1 MEKEILDRLAV
12 QEEFLQRIYISV
24 EKTRKYFFWTM
35 VGSVLLFVL
44 PLIGIMFAAPALL
57 SSLGSAYGVQ

>member
-12 QEEFLQRIYISV
+12 QEEFIQRIYVSV

-57 SSLGSAYGVQ
+57 SSLGSAYGM

>member
-12 QEEFLQRIYISV
+12 QEEFLLNIYKSV

-35 VGSVLLFVL
+35 VGSVLLIVL
-44 PLIGIMFAAPALL
+44 PLVGIMFAAPALL
-57 SSLGSAYGVQ
+57 SSLGSAYGI